1 MDYPISLPGTARGKL
16 EREFI
21 FLTRRVRIPR
31 GAIITVKPARDGEG
45 STVVTDRGAMRVC
58 EDFSALMFHLYGVD
72 VGKSGAHAGEAA
84 L

>member
-21 FLTRRVRIPR
+21 FLTRRIRIPR
-31 GAIITVKPARDGEG
+31 GAIITIKPARDGEG

-58 EDFSALMFHLYGVD
+58 EDFSALMFHLYGVH
-72 VGKSGAHAGEAA
+72 VGESGAHAGEAA